1 VKVPKRVVD
10 QVRHRARQPAE
21 PGQACTS
28 PQPEQSRRRRWR
40 RWSRDLI
47 SALIVLVTIGAVAW
61 MAVGGPLRLGASR
74 PANWP
79 TPSREQSAHPLGVPA
94 PVVAVSG
101 AYKFVALQDDG
112 TTPVTFDPCRP
123 IHYVIRAQGEVAGG
137 RQVVTDAV
145 LRVSQA
151 TGLRFVYDGLTS
163 EGPSRQR
170 PSYQPKRYGDRW
182 APVLVSWVTPTDE
195 IAFAATGAPDDAKYY
210 MVLGEGGSL
219 SAGLPNQPR
228 AKVTGMVMLNAQQLK
243 NALQRPR
250 GNKIVQAVV
259 LHELAHLVGL
269 NHVTSPSNLMNTEM
283 EPGVTDFAA
292 GDLTGLAALGRGAC
306 LPDL

>member
-1 VKVPKRVVD
+1 M
-10 QVRHRARQPAE
+10 A
-21 PGQACTS
+21 
-28 PQPEQSRRRRWR
+28 
-40 RWSRDLI
+40 
-47 SALIVLVTIGAVAW
+47 TIGALTW
-61 MAVGGPLRLGASR
+61 MVTGGPLNLGGMNFLKSR

-94 PVVAVSG
+94 PVAVVSDT
-101 AYKFVALQDDG
+101 YKFVTLQDDG
-112 TTPVTFDPCRP
+112 TTPVAFDPCRP

-137 RQVVTDAV
+137 RQMVTDAV
-145 LRVSQA
+145 LRVSQV

-182 APVLVSWVTPTDE
+182 APVLISWVTPADNLDFT
-195 IAFAATGAPDDAKYY
+195 AAKIKDDPTYY

-219 SAGLPNQPR
+219 SAGLPHQPK
-228 AKVTGMVMLNAQQLK
+228 AKVTGMVMLNSRQLT
-243 NALQRPR
+243 NALKAPR
-250 GNKIVQAVV
+250 GDKIVKAVA

-269 NHVTSPSNLMNTEM
+269 NHVNSPSNLMNTEL
-283 EPGVTDFAA
+283 EPGVVNFAA